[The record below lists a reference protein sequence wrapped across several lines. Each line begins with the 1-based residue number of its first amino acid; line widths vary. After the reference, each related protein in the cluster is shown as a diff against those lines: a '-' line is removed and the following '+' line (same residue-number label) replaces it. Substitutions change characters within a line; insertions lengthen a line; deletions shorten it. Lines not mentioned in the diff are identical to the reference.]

1 MGIYK
6 EWCDYGC
13 NGLKRLKRLFAVL
26 IQKINEKQKKR
37 RKKRKEKLTTM
48 WSINMFR
55 KSYRDYIFGY
65 RQWGNHPHQRYWI
78 WDKQGRCQR
87 SKWNIDK
94 TYGLTTGFYPLGRT

>member
-65 RQWGNHPHQRYWI
+65 HQWGNHPHQRYWI